1 MVSAT
6 GNTRFESLRHL
17 TRSSL
22 STTEGP
28 YDIAA
33 GQLVASSASGNS
45 SYPLLDGLGCPTDPT
60 TFPAMSK
67 DPADGKS
74 LVTTFAAFKFP
85 DSQLV
90 RFNVIVR
97 FCADE
102 CMAVSR
108 VEVDRCST
116 L

>member
-1 MVSAT
+1 MRDT
-6 GNTRFESLRHL
+6 NRGSLRRL

-22 STTEGP
+22 SAAEGP

-45 SYPLLDGLGCPTDPT
+45 SYPLLDELGCPTDPV

-102 CMAVSR
+102 CTPVSR
-108 VEVDRCST
+108 AEADRCST